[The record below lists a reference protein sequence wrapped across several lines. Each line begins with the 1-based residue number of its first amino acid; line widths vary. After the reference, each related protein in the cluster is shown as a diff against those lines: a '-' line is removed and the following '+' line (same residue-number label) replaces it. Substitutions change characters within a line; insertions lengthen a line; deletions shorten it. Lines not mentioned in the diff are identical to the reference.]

1 MKKYN
6 ILIKEMAVSAGKFLK
21 SRVGKI
27 RKIDYKDDINI
38 VTDVDLRAEK
48 MIVGSIR
55 KNCPG
60 HAILTEEAGKIGE
73 EKYEY
78 RWVIDPL
85 DGTTNFSH
93 GYPFFCVSIALEKKG
108 EIILGAVYEPMRDEL
123 FFAEKGKGAYLNNK
137 RINVSSINNL
147 QKSLLVTGFAYN
159 IHKANR
165 NNNINYF
172 RRFLKTAQ
180 AVRRDGTAAL
190 DLCYVAC
197 GRTEGFWE
205 MRLNPWDTAAGY
217 LIVTEAGGKVT
228 DFKGQK
234 FSIFKKEI
242 FATNGS
248 IHQDCL
254 KVIGKK

>member
-6 ILIKEMAVSAGKFLK
+6 VLIKEIAVNAGKFLK

-27 RKIDYKDDINI
+27 KKTDYKGEINI
-38 VTDVDLRAEK
+38 VTDVDLKAEK
-48 MIVGSIR
+48 MIVEAIR
-55 KNCPG
+55 ENCPG
-60 HAILTEEAGKIGE
+60 HAVLAEESGTTGGN
-73 EKYEY
+73 KYEY
-78 RWVIDPL
+78 RWIIDPL

-93 GYPFFCVSIALEKKG
+93 GYPFFCVSIALEKQG
-108 EIILGAVYEPMRDEL
+108 TIIMGAVYEPMRDEL

-137 RINVSSINNL
+137 RIKVSSINSL
-147 QKSLLVTGFAYN
+147 KKSLLVTGFAYN

-165 NNNINYF
+165 NNNLNYF

-197 GRTEGFWE
+197 GRFEGFWE
-205 MRLNPWDTAAGY
+205 LRLHPWDVAAGY
-217 LIVTEAGGKVT
+217 LIVNEAGGKVT
-228 DFKGQK
+228 DFKNNK

-242 FATNGS
+242 FATNET
-248 IHQDCL
+248 IHSDCL
-254 KVIGKK
+254 KIIGKI